1 MQDNPFTGVVVLY
14 AEQAV
19 IGNLFEERQIPTAD
33 LLYSIREVGRQIDH
47 AQPEY
52 WLNYP
57 NVNLVI
63 KPSTGQGTALGRLSP
78 NKQNVLLLKD
88 YSKDGIQGLK
98 SRNKEQN
105 MLLNALVD
113 PEIPCVT
120 VEGRAGSG
128 KTICALAAA
137 IEMLLSRDSTYEK
150 VVLTRPMSA
159 VGGSLGALPGTA
171 EEKFLPYLGSYM
183 SNFEYLL
190 GKRGIDYVQT
200 MVQKERL
207 ILMPIQLIGG
217 ISWHNSY
224 IIADEV
230 QSLTPEQMYALG
242 TRPAEGSKL
251 VLLGD
256 SAQRYGRA
264 PDVTRTGLWQLT
276 HNKLIRTTP
285 LVSYIKLIKQERS
298 PLADIFYKVF
308 VEDEDDRD

>member
-14 AEQAV
+14 VEPSV
-19 IGNLFEERQIPTAD
+19 ISTLFEDKEILTSE
-33 LLYSIREVGRQIDH
+33 LLYSARQVTEH
-47 AQPEY
+47 LENAQSEQ

-63 KPSTGQGTALGRLSP
+63 KPIEGGGSALGRLSP
-78 NKQNVLLLKD
+78 DKTKVLLLKD
-88 YSKDGIQGLK
+88 FSKTGVQSLK

-105 MLLNALVD
+105 MLLNALLE
-113 PEIPCVT
+113 PEISCVT
-120 VEGRAGSG
+120 VEGKAGSG

-137 IEMLLSRDSTYEK
+137 LEMLYNRSSTYEK
-150 VVLTRPMSA
+150 IVLTRPMSA
-159 VGGSLGALPGTA
+159 VGASLGALPGTA

-190 GKRGIDYVQT
+190 GRKGLEYIQT
-200 MVQKERL
+200 MIEKGRL
-207 ILMPIQLIGG
+207 VLIPIQLIGG

-230 QSLTPEQMYALG
+230 QSLTREQMYALG

-264 PDVTRTGLWQLT
+264 PDVRKTGLWQLT
-276 HNKLIRTTP
+276 HNKIIRTTP

-298 PLADIFYKVF
+298 PLADVFYKVF
-308 VEDEDDRD
+308 VEDEDDRN